1 MSIIINRIFDA
12 EERPLQIF
20 NGVAVIDL
28 VFAFTVGEDCQCL
41 NGTEED
47 FTFPNFASAYF
58 RVYNERLGR
67 RIKNITTLTQ
77 SGNSLVMNAS
87 VLDMTFDTNGRYY
100 YEVGYVQTGG
110 YEFPLR
116 YGQATV
122 I

>member
-1 MSIIINRIFDA
+1 MIRNKIFDA

-20 NGVAVIDL
+20 NGVAIIDL
-28 VFAFTVGEDCQCL
+28 VMEFFTEECEED
-41 NGTEED
+41 ED
-47 FTFPNFASAYF
+47 FTFPNYSSAYF

-67 RIKNITTLTQ
+67 RIKNLTNIAN
-77 SGNSLVMNAS
+77 SGNALILNAS
-87 VLDMTFDTNGRYY
+87 VSDMTFEDNGKYY
-100 YEVGYVQTGG
+100 YEIGYVQTGG